1 MGKLSSRSNAGLG
14 EHVAQVERDRARG
27 DPAPAAT
34 SLLGRP
40 WATSW
45 AMRSSVGVSSTDQED
60 HVRRYIAFL
69 RPFND
74 TTQGQEKPS

>member
-1 MGKLSSRSNAGLG
+1 LVNTLRRWNATVRG
-14 EHVAQVERDRARG
+14 EIQHA
-27 DPAPAAT
+27 AAT

-45 AMRSSVGVSSTDQED
+45 AMCSSVGVSSTDQED